1 MGLASSRPA
10 VPVKSPSISTN
21 DIAERG
27 APNRTNSI
35 ASIIHSDASDSAM
48 RSPTEGPAP
57 RNSTPKRQRAS
68 SPVEPNKRTRIEV
81 LNAPRQHPSMRH
93 SVNRSRSPSPS
104 PRSATRLTPIPIAS
118 RATFQHDNRMR
129 SPPRSTESSDKEPSP
144 TVSAEGKVSQVRSP
158 VITTSNGSPSH
169 NTSSTSLL
177 PAITTLSQEVSPQ
190 SSVENADGERARSE
204 AMSDM
209 LMDSGASSAS
219 PPRSSK
225 TGLGSPALSKKTSP
239 RSESKADVEA
249 MVVDGSAA
257 RDRRAHV

>member
-1 MGLASSRPA
+1 M
-10 VPVKSPSISTN
+10 
-21 DIAERG
+21 DRG

-57 RNSTPKRQRAS
+57 RNSTPKRQRAT
-68 SPVEPNKRTRIEV
+68 SPAEPNKRTRIEV

-129 SPPRSTESSDKEPSP
+129 SPPRSTDSSEKEPSP

-158 VITTSNGSPSH
+158 VIVTSNGSPLH
-169 NTSSTSLL
+169 TTSATSLL

-190 SSVENADGERARSE
+190 SSAENGDDGERARSE

-209 LMDSGASSAS
+209 LMDSGASRAS

-225 TGLGSPALSKKTSP
+225 AGLGSPALSKKKSP

-249 MVVDGSAA
+249 MAVDGPAA
-257 RDRRAHV
+257 SEAAAA